1 MDSLS
6 HTLPP
11 PASTEPLTGSYHDF
25 GGLGKLKGQARA
37 DAKAATREA
46 AQQFEAL
53 FLQMMLKSMR
63 DASIKSDL
71 NESSS
76 SGKDTFEAMFDKEI
90 SLAMAK
96 RNSLGLADLLV
107 KHMPDSTAPAN
118 NPGGIPATAD
128 LLKARGP
135 MALQAA
141 PASARSLQPAS
152 QWLAPLPRRDAPM
165 SLKGLRHE

>member
-6 HTLPP
+6 NTLPP
-11 PASTEPLTGSYHDF
+11 AAAAASTSASYLDF
-25 GGLGKLKGQARA
+25 GALGKLKGQART
-37 DAKAATREA
+37 DAKSATREA

-71 NESSS
+71 IES
-76 SGKDTFEAMFDKEI
+76 SGKDTFEAMFDKEV

-96 RNSLGLADLLV
+96 RNTLGLADLLV
-107 KHMPDSTAPAN
+107 KHMPEAAAPGSNAA
-118 NPGGIPATAD
+118 GVPATAD
-128 LLKARGP
+128 LLQARAA

-152 QWLAPLPRRDAPM
+152 PMAMPLPRSTGPM

>member
-1 MDSLS
+1 MDPLS
-6 HTLPP
+6 KTLPL
-11 PASTEPLTGSYHDF
+11 PASAAPLTGSYHDF
-25 GGLGKLKGQARA
+25 GGLSKLKGQART

-71 NESSS
+71 NESS
-76 SGKDTFEAMFDKEI
+76 GKDTFEAMFDKEI

-96 RNSLGLADLLV
+96 RNTLGLADLLV
-107 KHMPDSTAPAN
+107 KHMPDTAASGN
-118 NPGGIPATAD
+118 NPAGTPATAD
-128 LLKARGP
+128 LLKARGA
-135 MALQAA
+135 MTLQAA
-141 PASARSLQPAS
+141 PASAHSLQPAS
-152 QWLAPLPRRDAPM
+152 QLLAPLPRSGAPM

>member
-107 KHMPDSTAPAN
+107 KHMPDTAASGN
-118 NPGGIPATAD
+118 NPAGTPATAD
-128 LLKARGP
+128 LLKARGA
-135 MALQAA
+135 MTLLAA
-141 PASARSLQPAS
+141 PASAHALQPAS
-152 QWLAPLPRRDAPM
+152 QLLAPLPRSGAPM